1 MKLKLPKI
9 AEALVQA
16 SNDQNLEEY
25 LACFSEDASIGDV
38 GKAVKGKKA
47 IADWFTNKD
56 YEYRMEPLEVEEA
69 ADKITVKTKVTGTFK
84 GSPLNFSLQMK
95 LDSGL
100 IQNLKIDVI

>member
-25 LACFSEDASIGDV
+25 GDV